1 MFLRK
6 KIVFGFI
13 ALMLL
18 TALVSVNQ
26 NAFADPLGST
36 QWLGDNIEKAK
47 LVYVGFVGDDDV
59 KKYEGKHIA
68 DSAYLPMGDLM
79 AAMNNNGAPDK
90 AKFEA
95 LMGKLGISRNDTHVV
110 LYSTPAANPFIS
122 GAYWL
127 MKYFG
132 HKYVTILN
140 GSLDKWEKEGR
151 KTSADPVKISPATYV
166 AGEGDKSMM
175 ANADYILANL
185 KNPKVVVVDTRA
197 EDEYT
202 GEKDIPY
209 IKGKGHIPGAVN
221 LNFYPTNRGEGGVYQ
236 SVADLKAAY
245 EAAGVTP
252 DKEVI
257 TYCEGGPRAADT
269 YIVLKEVLRY
279 PDVKIYIGSWMEW
292 GNNEKYPVEK

>member
-1 MFLRK
+1 MLLRK
-6 KIVFGFI
+6 KIVFGFVSLLLLM
-13 ALMLL
+13 ALF
-18 TALVSVNQ
+18 SGHQ

-36 QWLGDNIEKAK
+36 QWLGDNLDKAK
-47 LVYVGFVGDDDV
+47 LVYVGFVSADDM
-59 KKYEGKHIA
+59 KNYEGKHIA

-79 AAMNNNGAPDK
+79 AAMSNNGVPDK

-110 LYSTPAANPFIS
+110 LYGTPAANPFIS

-151 KTSADPVKISPATYV
+151 KISSGPVKITPAPYA

-197 EDEYT
+197 EDEFT

-236 SVADLKAAY
+236 SAADLKAAY